1 MASEQVVVD
10 FSKPIALFP
19 LNACVLLP
27 HTSVPLHIFEP
38 RYRAMT
44 RQALDSNGLIAMA
57 TFAGDDWRRDYEGNP
72 PIRQTVCVGY
82 IVRHQR
88 LDAGRYTLL
97 LHGLARAEV
106 EQEIEPD
113 EEGYR
118 LARLRPLPDDDLM
131 EIDLTDQRHEL
142 DRLINDPCL
151 GRLSV
156 VSAVRQWAT
165 SELPTPVLADL
176 ALLNICSDVETRY
189 KALRETDPSLRV
201 DMLIRELKAMHQTVL
216 LADRVDPGP
225 TENGCTLN

>member
-88 LDAGRYTLL
+88 LDDGRYTLL